1 MIITFNG
8 DHGSGKSTIAK
19 RIASDLGYDFYY
31 TGKVFR
37 EIAAEKGLT
46 YAEMMELMKK
56 DESIDRRVDQKTLE
70 LGEEKDNF
78 VFDSRM
84 AWYFIPQSIKI
95 LFKVDEDIAA
105 DRIYKS
111 MIEEK
116 SQDRKNE
123 AVGVDSVQQVKK
135 ANRIRKENDDKR
147 YQKLYGVNIWDEQNY
162 DLVVDTSGMNKEEV
176 HQKVLSFI
184 KEKIDE

>member
-19 RIASDLGYDFYY
+19 RIASDLGYSFYY
-31 TGKVFR
+31 TGKIFR

-46 YAEMMELMKK
+46 YAELMELMKK
-56 DESIDRRVDQKTLE
+56 DETIDRKVDQKTQE
-70 LGEEKDNF
+70 LGKTKDNF

-84 AWYFIPQSIKI
+84 AWYFIPQSVKI
-95 LFKVDEDIAA
+95 FFKVDEDIAA
-105 DRIYKS
+105 ERIYKN
-111 MIEEK
+111 MTEEK

-123 AVGVDSVQQVKK
+123 AVGVDSSLQVKMT
-135 ANRIRKENDDKR
+135 NRKRKENDDKR

-162 DLVVDTSGMNKEEV
+162 DLVVDTSTMDKEEV
-176 HQKVLSFI
+176 YEKVLSFI